1 MVRSLDGKV
10 VLGDTERGLGSDVD
24 RRLMRELRSHADV
37 ILVGAGTLRASGASP
52 RLNDAAL
59 EARRTARGQPATPTS
74 AVLSASGDLPL
85 ERPFFTARDFEALVY
100 LAHGAG
106 AERHAAAAAT
116 GRRVVALPPGDP
128 APALLR
134 HARHELGARLLLC
147 EGGPSLNGALLA
159 EGALDELFLTVGPS
173 VVGGADALTAVVGLH
188 TPRIADA
195 TRLSLLSASA
205 HPDSGELYLRYRVLP
220 HV

>member
-10 VLGDTERGLGSDVD
+10 VVGDTERGLGSDVD
-24 RRLMRELRSHADV
+24 QRLMRELRSHADV
-37 ILVGAGTLRASGASP
+37 ILVGAGTLRTNGASS
-52 RLNDAAL
+52 RLDDPAL
-59 EARRTARGQPATPTS
+59 EARRTARGQPTTPTA

-85 ERPFFTARDFEALVY
+85 ERAFFTARDFEALVY
-100 LAHGAG
+100 LAHGAS
-106 AERHAAAAAT
+106 AERHAALAAT
-116 GRRVVALPPGDP
+116 GRRVVALPLGES

-134 HARHELGARLLLC
+134 HARQALGARLLLC

-159 EGALDELFLTVGPS
+159 AGALDELFLTVAPS

-188 TPRIADA
+188 TARMADA
-195 TRLSLLSASA
+195 ARLTLLSAFA

-220 HV
+220 SR